1 MRPTW
6 WLFSPEMTAARATPD
21 RGDATSV
28 RVLVLTAPVA
38 EGHLAAARVLA
49 DDIRRVNT
57 DAEVQIVDALPDLPR
72 PVKWFLC
79 DAYRWQLGTAP
90 WLFALL
96 FGALERSRLLRW
108 LSRGLLSLTSS
119 RSLRRL
125 VRRHRPDVVVSTWP
139 AATMVLGSLRL
150 RGKVNVPVCATITD
164 FGGLELWANRGVDL
178 HFVMHESLVP
188 VVERV
193 AGRGSAHVVSPLV
206 SSCFREPCSAV
217 EARRDLDL
225 PSDATVVLV
234 SGGGW
239 GVGDL
244 QGAAD
249 AALEIGAF
257 VVCLA
262 GRDEATR
269 MRLGSFF
276 RNEPRVRVLGFT
288 ERMSELLVA
297 ADVLVHS
304 TGGVTCLEALT
315 CGCPVVA
322 YGAPPG
328 HAPSGAH
335 AMSALGLVHHVRSQ
349 KDLGTALL
357 NAVRKPAVLL
367 EQRVDAAQLVL
378 RAPHRVASSFR
389 VRATRVA
396 AWTCV
401 LSIAVFTLLASDATY
416 PLVAE
421 AFALP
426 ETTSVSPAHDAV
438 ALVVEGKRADLLRF
452 AALARTQD
460 VHASVATSD
469 VLGRGDVAKLRAA
482 GLDPLPELRAEG
494 VASWFEARRQ
504 LTSQVA
510 RYGLRGRF
518 SYLAPREGFTF
529 LGYLLAHHL
538 GGMPVQGETDILGS
552 RTDLPPVHAGEV
564 LTATFGRA
572 RGDDPPRLLARVRAV
587 ERTGLDVSSVQRL
600 RPGRTAS

>member
-1 MRPTW
+1 
-6 WLFSPEMTAARATPD
+6 MTAALTTSD
-21 RGDATSV
+21 RPDATSV

-49 DDIRRVNT
+49 DDIRGVNA
-57 DAEVQIVDALPDLPR
+57 DADVQVVDALPALPR
-72 PVKWFLC
+72 PVSWFLY
-79 DAYRWQLGTAP
+79 DAYRWQLGAAP

-96 FGALERSRLLRW
+96 FGALERSRLLRR

-119 RSLRRL
+119 RSLGRI

-150 RGKVNVPVCATITD
+150 RGKVNVPICATITD
-164 FGGLELWANRGVDL
+164 FAGLELWADRGVDL
-178 HFVMHESLVP
+178 HLVMHQSLVP

-206 SSCFREPCSAV
+206 SSCFRKPGSAV

-225 PSDATVVLV
+225 PSDAAVVLV

-244 QGAAD
+244 QGAAE

-262 GRDEATR
+262 GRDETTR
-269 MRLGSFF
+269 VRLETAF
-276 RNEPRVRVLGFT
+276 RNDPRVRVLGFT

-328 HAPSGAH
+328 HAPSGAQ

-349 KDLGTALL
+349 KDLGTALT
-357 NAVRKPAVLL
+357 NAIRKPAVLL
-367 EQRVDAAQLVL
+367 EQGVDAAQLVL
-378 RAPHRVASSFR
+378 RTPRRVAMSFR
-389 VRATRVA
+389 VRATRTA
-396 AWTCV
+396 AWTCA
-401 LSIAVFTLLASDATY
+401 LAIGVFMLLASDTTY

-421 AFALP
+421 ALAFP

-438 ALVVEGKRADLLRF
+438 ALVVEGNRADLLRL
-452 AALARTQD
+452 AALARRQD
-460 VHASVATSD
+460 LHASVATSD
-469 VLGRGDVAKLRAA
+469 VLDRGAVAKLRAD

-494 VASWFEARRQ
+494 VVSWFEARRQ

-510 RYGLRGRF
+510 RYGLHGRF

-552 RTDLPPVHAGEV
+552 RANLASVHAGEV
-564 LTATFGRA
+564 LTATLGPA
-572 RGDDPPRLLARVRAV
+572 RGDDPWSLLARVRAV
-587 ERTGLDVSSVQRL
+587 ERAGLKVSSIQRL
-600 RPGRTAS
+600 RPERTAS